1 MKLFK
6 RGLCLILA
14 LLMLVSLAACADKGG
29 DGESNDSV
37 STIGDWEID
46 FSDKDY
52 EGYEFTVLRSKIEE
66 GHGWMGIPID
76 LGVDEMSGDILS
88 NAVYNRNQT
97 LSELLN
103 VTIKLEMVETGDK
116 YTSTLNTSV
125 MSGDGGYDLSVL
137 HMRGFPT
144 LINQGL
150 VKDMNELELDTS
162 YSWWDKEAEEA
173 LNIAG
178 KQFAMISDITY
189 VDKLATI
196 GVFYNTSMAEEL
208 QLPNLYDMVD
218 NGEWTLEKMKEYAV
232 IATNSGEEVY
242 GISSQNDFSYYMMH
256 AANIQTVSKNNN
268 GDLVYKLAYQRPV
281 SMLQEVFSVMNE
293 PYYFNRMHAGLD
305 VAETVQMFNDQTLF
319 LVRPLQTFYNLKDVS
334 DNYGVLPMPKYD
346 DVYEGYYSSVNH
358 HAASLMAV
366 PMTNNENER
375 TADVLQ
381 AWGMASEKI
390 VNPEFYDRILSTR
403 MVNDVDSIRMLDII
417 FEHRTYDI
425 GLIFMIGGVE
435 GIVLISSKVQLEKA
449 PGTIASSISSM
460 KSSVEVGIKDFV
472 DQIQGS

>member
-37 STIGDWEID
+37 STSGDWEID

-52 EGYEFTVLRSKIEE
+52 EGYEFTILRATIEE
-66 GHGWMGIPID
+66 NHGWSGIPID
-76 LGVDEMSGDILS
+76 LAVDEMSGDILG

-97 LSELLN
+97 LSELVN
-103 VTIKLEMVETGDK
+103 VSIKLEMVEMGAKLTNAL
-116 YTSTLNTSV
+116 STSV
-125 MSGDGGYDLSVL
+125 MSGDGGYDLTVL

-178 KQFAMISDITY
+178 KQFAMISDVTY
-189 VDKLATI
+189 VDKLSTI
-196 GVFYNTSMAEEL
+196 GVFYNTTMAENL
-208 QLPNLYDMVD
+208 KIPNLYEMVD
-218 NGEWTLEKMKEYAV
+218 EGTWTFEKMKEFAL

-256 AANIQTVSKNNN
+256 AANIQTVSKDNN
-268 GDLVYKLAYQRPV
+268 GELVYKLAYQRPV
-281 SMLQEVFSVMNE
+281 SMLQEVFTVMNE
-293 PYYFNRMHAGLD
+293 GYFFNRQLNDLD
-305 VAETVQMFNDQTLF
+305 VDETVQMFGDQTLF
-319 LVRPLQTFYNLKDVS
+319 LVRPLQTFCSLKNYY

-346 DVYEGYYSSVNH
+346 DVYEGYYSSVNN

-381 AWGMASEKI
+381 AWGMTSEKI
-390 VNPEFYDRILSTR
+390 VIPEFYDRILSTR
-403 MVNDVDSIRMLDII
+403 MVNDEDSVRMLDII
-417 FEHRTYDI
+417 FENRIYDV
-425 GLIFMIGGVE
+425 GLIFMLGNVE
-435 GIVLISSKVQLEKA
+435 SIVLLSSKAQIERA

-460 KSSVEVGIKDFV
+460 KSSVETGIKDFV

>member
-14 LLMLVSLAACADKGG
+14 FLMLVSLAACADKGG

-37 STIGDWEID
+37 STSGDWEID
-46 FSDKDY
+46 FSYKDY
-52 EGYEFTVLRSKIEE
+52 EGHEFTVLRSKIEE

-88 NAVYNRNQT
+88 DAVYNRNRT

-232 IATNSGEEVY
+232 IATNSGEEIY

-268 GDLVYKLAYQRPV
+268 GDLVFKLAYQRPV
-281 SMLQEVFSVMNE
+281 SMLQEVFTVMNE

-305 VAETVQMFNDQTLF
+305 VVETVQMFNDQTLF

-366 PMTNNENER
+366 PVTNNENER

-390 VNPEFYDRILSTR
+390 VNPEFYDRILSAR
-403 MVNDVDSIRMLDII
+403 MVHDEDSIRMLDII

-425 GLIFMIGGVE
+425 GLIFTIGGVE

-460 KSSVEVGIKDFV
+460 KSSVEEGIKDFV